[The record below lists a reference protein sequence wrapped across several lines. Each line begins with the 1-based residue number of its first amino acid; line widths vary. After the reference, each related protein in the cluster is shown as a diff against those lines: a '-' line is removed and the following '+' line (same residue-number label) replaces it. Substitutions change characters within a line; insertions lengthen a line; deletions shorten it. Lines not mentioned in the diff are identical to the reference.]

1 MSDAILP
8 FCRHQIFFRMTS
20 RPLRLKGERRGST
33 SLPTFLQTHSL
44 LCVQPTHSPASSS
57 SNASSSS
64 SASRFSIFGSRIVQS
79 QSVSLLSVKGESSHH
94 TQILHGIRPPVKIPQ
109 IRNSISSMIRKS
121 LKSEFPVSI
130 RGELWAWLRL
140 QKEQPSKANSPFA
153 PDLANPKDPKVF
165 PQQHSFKKNINFP
178 HQLQL
183 LKVVNFIK

>member
-79 QSVSLLSVKGESSHH
+79 QSASLLSVKGESSHH

-109 IRNSISSMIRKS
+109 IRNSISSIRKVLGPS
-121 LKSEFPVSI
+121 FPVSVSEASYGLGSEYK
-130 RGELWAWLRL
+130 RSSP
-140 QKEQPSKANSPFA
+140 QKPIH
-153 PDLANPKDPKVF
+153 
-165 PQQHSFKKNINFP
+165 HSR
-178 HQLQL
+178 QT
-183 LKVVNFIK
+183 